1 MESEKKKKK
10 KQTNKRERGEKEKVI
25 AKIEEFL
32 IWMII
37 DEPVVW

>member
-1 MESEKKKKK
+1 MKKKKN
-10 KQTNKRERGEKEKVI
+10 KQTNVRGEKEKVV

>member
-10 KQTNKRERGEKEKVI
+10 NKQTNVRVEKEKVI